1 MKILN
6 NLAIS
11 IIALIVSIGSLA
23 ISFWNFEQKRLP
35 LEVKFDKKTIPI
47 DHLLAEDGSIFAKNN
62 GFVLSDMLMVNSSLV
77 DISYFGL
84 QVFDHDTG
92 EELEFL
98 KQENLTK
105 INGVLNKNVHS
116 AVGKDYSYYIQL
128 PSGITGTVK
137 ARTVLQ
143 VSILAKPLKETKK
156 IDVKFKTSRRHFS
169 WCNFHFD
176 YERIVK
182 TSMVDKQ

>member
-1 MKILN
+1 MN

-35 LEVKFDKKTIPI
+35 LEVRIDEKTLSING
-47 DHLLAEDGSIFAKNN
+47 LLSESGTFLTLGNN
-62 GFVLSDMLMVNSSLV
+62 FVLSDMLIINPSLN
-77 DISYFGL
+77 DISYFDL

-92 EELEFL
+92 KELEFL

-105 INGVLNKNVHS
+105 INNLSNENVYS
-116 AVGKDYSYYIQL
+116 AVGTDHTYHIKL
-128 PSGITGTVK
+128 PSGITDTVK

-156 IDVKFKTSRRHFS
+156 IDIKFKTSRRHFS
-169 WCNFHFD
+169 WCSLHSD
-176 YERIVK
+176 YEEFVE
-182 TSMVDKQ
+182 TSTVGKQ